1 MSDVL
6 QNLSNDLAALVKA
19 TSPSVVRVEARRRLA
34 ATGVVWSA
42 DGLIVTSHH
51 VVEHDRDITIGLE
64 GSEKVSAEL
73 VGRDPSTDIA
83 VLRAASSKLTP
94 ANWGSVDEM
103 SVGNLVLA
111 LGRPGENVLATLG
124 VISALEGSWQRHFA
138 PPPMWGG
145 RRHRGRH
152 GEGHRHESAG
162 RLDHFLQTDVVMYPG
177 FSGGPLVGADNR
189 VLGINSSALI
199 RGISLTITHPT
210 IARVVDILA
219 KHGRIRRGYL
229 GVGVQTVEL
238 PAAIAE
244 KVEQQ
249 TGVLVVSVEPQSPAE
264 AAGLILG
271 DTLITLA
278 GEPVQTVEELL
289 GSLAGDRVGQQ
300 VAIQLLRA
308 GQLMEVAV
316 TIGERD

>member
-6 QNLSNDLAALVKA
+6 QNLSNDLAELVKA
-19 TSPSVVRVEARRRLA
+19 TSPSVVRVEARRRLP
-34 ATGVVWSA
+34 ATGVVWSV
-42 DGLIVTSHH
+42 DGLIVTAHH
-51 VVEHDRDITIGLE
+51 VVEQDKDITIGLE
-64 GSEKVSAEL
+64 GGEKISAEL

-83 VLRAASSKLTP
+83 VLRASGSKLT
-94 ANWGSVDEM
+94 AAKWGSVDEM
-103 SVGNLVLA
+103 NVGNLVLA

-124 VISALEGSWQRHFA
+124 VISALEGSWQRHFG

-145 RRHRGRH
+145 RRRRGWH
-152 GEGHRHESAG
+152 GEGHQQPATG
-162 RLDHFLQTDVVMYPG
+162 RFDHLLQTDVVMYPG

-199 RGISLTITHPT
+199 RGISLTITHAT
-210 IARVVDILA
+210 ISRVVETLA

-249 TGVLVVSVEPQSPAE
+249 TGVLVVSVEPHSPAE
-264 AAGLILG
+264 AAGLVLG
-271 DTLITLA
+271 DTLITLDRD
-278 GEPVQTVEELL
+278 PVQTVEELL

-300 VAIQLLRA
+300 VSLQLLRA
-308 GQLMEVAV
+308 GQLVEVSV